1 MFCQIQ
7 KMIKE
12 QGTTPKRKG
21 VVLLEAVFALLLMGM
36 VTYGFA
42 ETSAMAFS
50 QQSALKNSDK
60 ARQYA
65 DLEAEV
71 LKSNGFENLETTGVH
86 DRKTLQPITGQNDG
100 YESTVTLASTVAV
113 TPENSVKVAK
123 IDVFKTGE
131 NTPRY
136 SLEVP
141 LSSQS
146 GSGDSLPKGT
156 ILPYTGL
163 LSDIPAGWHLC
174 DGTDGTP
181 NLIGQFLQG
190 SNIPGS
196 FIDAALPNIT
206 GFFSMYNG
214 EIISYG
220 GAFSFHH
227 NSSTASSGSII
238 SGSGGAFFNAANSS
252 IVYKDDCNTVQ
263 PPAYTVYYII
273 KVS

>member
-12 QGTTPKRKG
+12 QGTTHKRKG

-146 GSGDSLPKGT
+146 GGFVRKRRKL
-156 ILPYTGL
+156 
-163 LSDIPAGWHLC
+163 
-174 DGTDGTP
+174 
-181 NLIGQFLQG
+181 
-190 SNIPGS
+190 
-196 FIDAALPNIT
+196 AACL
-206 GFFSMYNG
+206 Y
-214 EIISYG
+214 
-220 GAFSFHH
+220 
-227 NSSTASSGSII
+227 SSWCCS
-238 SGSGGAFFNAANSS
+238 
-252 IVYKDDCNTVQ
+252 
-263 PPAYTVYYII
+263 
-273 KVS
+273 

>member
-12 QGTTPKRKG
+12 QGTTHKRKG

-141 LSSQS
+141 LSSQT
-146 GSGDSLPKGT
+146 GRDNVPIGT
-156 ILPYTGL
+156 IWPYVGDL
-163 LSDIPAGWHLC
+163 DKIPTGWHLC

-190 SNIPGS
+190 SNSPGS
-196 FIDAALPNIT
+196 FIEPGLPNIT
-206 GFFSMYNG
+206 GSFWST
-214 EIISYG
+214 YG
-220 GAFSFHH
+220 PNSGAFYYI
-227 NSSTASSGSII
+227 SSTTGEWHAGDYKHLV
-238 SGSGGAFFNAANSS
+238 GFNASLCS
-252 IVYKDDCNTVQ
+252 TIYKDECTTVQ
-263 PPAYTVYYII
+263 PPAYTAYYII
-273 KVS
+273 KLRQSVV